1 MKHKVG
7 SRVICQSWTND
18 GLYLALG
25 MYDGTVSIWDK
36 AGTEKVTIQRSAP
49 VWKEEV
55 WQGTSGKRERESR
68 TVQGGHDEG
77 EDTQ

>member
-55 WQGTSGKRERESR
+55 WQGTWKERERESPGQCR
-68 TVQGGHDEG
+68 RPR
-77 EDTQ
+77 